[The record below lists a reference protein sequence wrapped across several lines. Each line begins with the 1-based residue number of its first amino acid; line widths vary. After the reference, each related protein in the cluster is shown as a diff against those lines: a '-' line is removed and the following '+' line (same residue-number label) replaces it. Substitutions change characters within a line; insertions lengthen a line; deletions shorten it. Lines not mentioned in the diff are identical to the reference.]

1 VIHNYKYC
9 GRLNYNLSCNRTQHI
24 YFLDFL
30 SVYFCYKIQM
40 RMTIM
45 LMLSLMKQKIN
56 FDWRWGIAVIS
67 AHHAR
72 LESYFYGFLLTHFD
86 MPVNNNS
93 FIWL

>member
-1 VIHNYKYC
+1 
-9 GRLNYNLSCNRTQHI
+9 
-24 YFLDFL
+24 
-30 SVYFCYKIQM
+30 
-40 RMTIM
+40 
-45 LMLSLMKQKIN
+45 MLSLMKQKIN